1 MSVQSLNHLAIILD
15 GNRRWAKAKGLPTF
29 EGHRQGY
36 EKMKQTAKWC
46 ADRGIKIL
54 TVYAF
59 SSENWN
65 RTEKEVGYLLNLFR
79 EMFES
84 ALIEVA
90 KDNVRLKVIGQK
102 EKFPQDI
109 QDMIARAEERTK
121 ENTGL
126 LFQIGLSYGGRPDI
140 LQAVKRLIN
149 EKIEPEAITEELLSK
164 YLWTQGEADPDLIVR
179 TSGEYRLSNFL
190 TWQSAYS
197 ELMFLEK
204 NWPDFSEKDLDS
216 IIEEFKN
223 RQRRFGK

>member
-90 KDNVRLKVIGQK
+90 KDNVRLKVIGKK

>member
-1 MSVQSLNHLAIILD
+1 MENHNLNHLGLILD

-36 EKMKQTAKWC
+36 EKMKETAKWC
-46 ADRGIKIL
+46 AQKGIKVL

-65 RTEKEVGYLLNLFR
+65 RSQEEIGYLLNLFR
-79 EMFES
+79 SMFSS
-84 ALIEVA
+84 ALKEVA
-90 KDNVRLKVIGQK
+90 KENARVRVIGQR
-102 EKFPQDI
+102 EKFPEDLQK
-109 QDMIARAEERTK
+109 MIARAEEETK
-121 ENTGL
+121 NNTGL
-126 LFQIGLSYGGRPDI
+126 VFQIALSYGGRPDI
-140 LQAVKRLIN
+140 LQAVKKIVK
-149 EKIEPEAITEELLSK
+149 EKISPDEITEELFSK
-164 YLWTQGEADPDLIVR
+164 YLWTKGELDPDLIVR

-204 NWPDFSEKDLDS
+204 NWPDFSEEDLDK
-216 IIEEFKN
+216 IIEEFNN